1 MDHLRYKIIVEGI
14 VQGVGFRPFTY
25 QLAERFGLA
34 GSVCNDTRGVTIEV
48 EGAAELLQQFVAA
61 IDDLKPPL
69 AVIQSVD
76 IQTIPVQGCTGFT
89 ILQSA
94 VDQTRRAQIAPDAF
108 VCDDCLAE
116 LFDPDDRRY
125 HYPFINCTNCGP
137 RFTIV
142 SGIPYDRPLTTMAD
156 FPLCIECQAEY
167 DDPISRRFHA
177 QPNACC
183 ACGPQL
189 QLVAPDGS
197 ALDCVDPVAES
208 IRRLRE
214 GQIIAIKGLGGYHL
228 AVDASS
234 QAAVAELR
242 QRKQRDEKPF
252 ALMAKNLEAVTELAV
267 VGSDEARLLQG
278 IERPIVLLGKRPGH
292 GLAENISPGNRYFG
306 VMLPYTPLHH
316 LLLQDF
322 KALVMTSANLSDE
335 PIAFEDDDARQ
346 RLATIADAFL
356 GHNRRI
362 QTRTDDSIARVM
374 AGRPLLLRRSRG
386 FVPRGVALPGESCP
400 VLAVGAELKNTIC
413 LIRGDR
419 AFLSQ
424 HIGDLKN
431 LEVYDSFR
439 NTISHMRRLLEV
451 EPHRVAHDLHPDY
464 YSTRYALEESGLPT
478 VAVQHHHAHLASCL
492 AEHGIREPAI
502 GVIFDGIG
510 YGADGHIWGGE
521 FLVGDLKEYQRY
533 GHLCYQPMP
542 GGDLATKEPWRMALS
557 YLQSVFGEVPGDLK
571 CFAGIAENEL
581 RLVSQAMVKR
591 INTPLTSSCGRLFD
605 AVASIIGLRQVVSFE
620 GQAAMELEM
629 LADPCQSTTYPY
641 RLLHQDG
648 QVICDPTQMIE
659 SIVNDH
665 LSGVVGSRV
674 AGRFHLSLVMMIE
687 EVCAELKLQTG
698 LKQVVL
704 SGGVFQNCLLTE
716 MLVPRLEKAGL
727 TVLTH
732 ALVPPNDG
740 GLALGQAVVAAA

>member
-451 EPHRVAHDLHPDY
+451 EPYRVAHSRCPASSRASGQLPGRAR
-464 YSTRYALEESGLPT
+464 YS
-478 VAVQHHHAHLASCL
+478 
-492 AEHGIREPAI
+492 
-502 GVIFDGIG
+502 
-510 YGADGHIWGGE
+510 
-521 FLVGDLKEYQRY
+521 
-533 GHLCYQPMP
+533 
-542 GGDLATKEPWRMALS
+542 
-557 YLQSVFGEVPGDLK
+557 
-571 CFAGIAENEL
+571 
-581 RLVSQAMVKR
+581 
-591 INTPLTSSCGRLFD
+591 
-605 AVASIIGLRQVVSFE
+605 
-620 GQAAMELEM
+620 
-629 LADPCQSTTYPY
+629 
-641 RLLHQDG
+641 
-648 QVICDPTQMIE
+648 
-659 SIVNDH
+659 
-665 LSGVVGSRV
+665 
-674 AGRFHLSLVMMIE
+674 
-687 EVCAELKLQTG
+687 
-698 LKQVVL
+698 
-704 SGGVFQNCLLTE
+704 
-716 MLVPRLEKAGL
+716 
-727 TVLTH
+727 
-732 ALVPPNDG
+732 
-740 GLALGQAVVAAA
+740 